1 VLKRRA
7 YRAPSQSPTAAP
19 AGGDVIL
26 CQTEAS
32 RTRLQVRLGL
42 AAPTARFNSSPGQRP
57 GYPNLTTFQAL
68 KGRLKIPTVGS
79 SFQGLDNHAANYPK
93 ALPWAAAGVA
103 PAGLHRWKSLRAGVE
118 DVSWI
123 VSQAEPFQ
131 PLEVFLSK

>member
-1 VLKRRA
+1 MSQPA
-7 YRAPSQSPTAAP
+7 ASEPS
-19 AGGDVIL
+19 GGDVIL
-26 CQTEAS
+26 DQTEDC

-42 AAPTARFNSSPGQRP
+42 AAPTARFNSSPGKPACRQAGRP
-57 GYPNLTTFQAL
+57 GYPNRKTFQAL

-79 SFQGLDNHAANYPK
+79 PFQGLDNHAANYPK